1 MTKPSGVHQLVH
13 LDRGT
18 PAEPAP
24 STAPPR
30 AEPAVPAEPAGAG
43 GPAELGT
50 PAGADGSAEWQ
61 ARARPR
67 ASAERWGR
75 PPAPGVWAHAVQLRT
90 RRVRAAQLRAAVLRC
105 VPAPADLPGPA
116 D

>member
-43 GPAELGT
+43 RPAELGT
-50 PAGADGSAEWQ
+50 PA
-61 ARARPR
+61 RAR

-75 PPAPGVWAHAVQLRT
+75 PPAPGAWAHAVQLRT